1 MARDEED
8 PYASEEDT
16 GSRQEPELR
25 LILVGRTGAGKSA
38 TGNSVLGHRH
48 FLSRL
53 GATSVTRA
61 CAAASGR
68 WDRWRVHVIDTPDL
82 FGSDV
87 HNTDPE
93 CLQRARCYLLS
104 APGPHALLL
113 VTQLGRFTAQDQQ
126 ALRKVKELFG
136 QAVVARVVL
145 VFTHKEDLAGDSVQD
160 YVRCTE
166 NQALREL
173 VAECEGRV
181 CALNNRATGSERQ
194 AQVEQLLGLVQGL
207 VRMRGGAHYTN
218 QVYDL
223 AQALQGADPEERL
236 RRVSAMLVAHVQ
248 RPLGMRL
255 LEGLWQWRKSPRT
268 CWRLGLALLLG
279 SALLVYA
286 LLFRSSK
293 RMEEFQ
299 KSRYGTMN
307 KGEVEEICFA
317 TAASLRILLVGRTGS
332 GKSATGNSIL
342 CRPAFESRLAAQ
354 PVTKA
359 CQGERGTWNGRDILV
374 VDTPSIFEAKAHS
387 QEVYKDIADC
397 YLLSAPGP
405 HVLLLVTQLGR
416 FTAQD
421 AVAVRRVKEVFGT
434 QAMRHTIVLFT
445 HREDLG
451 DESLDHYVVNTDNL
465 GLRRLL
471 AECGRRYCA
480 FNNRA
485 AGEQQRAQLAE
496 LMAVVEQLER
506 ERCHQGDHLFLPA
519 PRLQPGGGAGGP
531 EAYAHYLAEVRAQV
545 DRQKQALRK
554 EERTCKVKA
563 ILRAE
568 NCMIP
573 RYVISALLILCG
585 VLTFVILMTFYI
597 NRGN

>member
-1 MARDEED
+1 
-8 PYASEEDT
+8 
-16 GSRQEPELR
+16 
-25 LILVGRTGAGKSA
+25 
-38 TGNSVLGHRH
+38 
-48 FLSRL
+48 
-53 GATSVTRA
+53 
-61 CAAASGR
+61 
-68 WDRWRVHVIDTPDL
+68 
-82 FGSDV
+82 
-87 HNTDPE
+87 
-93 CLQRARCYLLS
+93 
-104 APGPHALLL
+104 
-113 VTQLGRFTAQDQQ
+113 
-126 ALRKVKELFG
+126 
-136 QAVVARVVL
+136 
-145 VFTHKEDLAGDSVQD
+145 
-160 YVRCTE
+160 
-166 NQALREL
+166 
-173 VAECEGRV
+173 
-181 CALNNRATGSERQ
+181 
-194 AQVEQLLGLVQGL
+194 
-207 VRMRGGAHYTN
+207 
-218 QVYDL
+218 
-223 AQALQGADPEERL
+223 
-236 RRVSAMLVAHVQ
+236 
-248 RPLGMRL
+248 
-255 LEGLWQWRKSPRT
+255 
-268 CWRLGLALLLG
+268 
-279 SALLVYA
+279 
-286 LLFRSSK
+286 
-293 RMEEFQ
+293 MEEFQ

-354 PVTKA
+354 SVTKA

-387 QEVYKDIADC
+387 QEMYKDIADC
-397 YLLSAPGP
+397 YLLTAPGP

-506 ERCHQGDHLFLPA
+506 ELSYQGDPLFLPA
-519 PRLQPGGGAGGP
+519 PRLQPGWGAGGP

-554 EERTCKVKA
+554 EERNRQVKA

>member
-1 MARDEED
+1 
-8 PYASEEDT
+8 
-16 GSRQEPELR
+16 
-25 LILVGRTGAGKSA
+25 
-38 TGNSVLGHRH
+38 
-48 FLSRL
+48 
-53 GATSVTRA
+53 
-61 CAAASGR
+61 
-68 WDRWRVHVIDTPDL
+68 
-82 FGSDV
+82 
-87 HNTDPE
+87 
-93 CLQRARCYLLS
+93 
-104 APGPHALLL
+104 
-113 VTQLGRFTAQDQQ
+113 
-126 ALRKVKELFG
+126 
-136 QAVVARVVL
+136 
-145 VFTHKEDLAGDSVQD
+145 
-160 YVRCTE
+160 
-166 NQALREL
+166 
-173 VAECEGRV
+173 
-181 CALNNRATGSERQ
+181 
-194 AQVEQLLGLVQGL
+194 
-207 VRMRGGAHYTN
+207 
-218 QVYDL
+218 
-223 AQALQGADPEERL
+223 
-236 RRVSAMLVAHVQ
+236 
-248 RPLGMRL
+248 
-255 LEGLWQWRKSPRT
+255 
-268 CWRLGLALLLG
+268 
-279 SALLVYA
+279 
-286 LLFRSSK
+286 
-293 RMEEFQ
+293 
-299 KSRYGTMN
+299 
-307 KGEVEEICFA
+307 
-317 TAASLRILLVGRTGS
+317 
-332 GKSATGNSIL
+332 GNSIL

-451 DESLDHYVVNTDNL
+451 DESLDHYVVSTDNL

-506 ERCHQGDHLFLPA
+506 ERCYQGDHLFLPA

-554 EERTCKVKA
+554 EERNRQVMATR
-563 ILRAE
+563 RAE
-568 NCMIP
+568 KCTFFEICA
-573 RYVISALLILCG
+573 IIIWCSLIL
-585 VLTFVILMTFYI
+585 TVIALIIYYQV
-597 NRGN
+597 

>member
-1 MARDEED
+1 M
-8 PYASEEDT
+8 
-16 GSRQEPELR
+16 
-25 LILVGRTGAGKSA
+25 
-38 TGNSVLGHRH
+38 
-48 FLSRL
+48 
-53 GATSVTRA
+53 
-61 CAAASGR
+61 
-68 WDRWRVHVIDTPDL
+68 
-82 FGSDV
+82 
-87 HNTDPE
+87 
-93 CLQRARCYLLS
+93 
-104 APGPHALLL
+104 
-113 VTQLGRFTAQDQQ
+113 
-126 ALRKVKELFG
+126 
-136 QAVVARVVL
+136 
-145 VFTHKEDLAGDSVQD
+145 
-160 YVRCTE
+160 
-166 NQALREL
+166 
-173 VAECEGRV
+173 
-181 CALNNRATGSERQ
+181 
-194 AQVEQLLGLVQGL
+194 
-207 VRMRGGAHYTN
+207 
-218 QVYDL
+218 
-223 AQALQGADPEERL
+223 GADGLLIGVGISYILTFRDVFLPE
-236 RRVSAMLVAHVQ
+236 
-248 RPLGMRL
+248 
-255 LEGLWQWRKSPRT
+255 
-268 CWRLGLALLLG
+268 ALP
-279 SALLVYA
+279 
-286 LLFRSSK
+286 
-293 RMEEFQ
+293 
-299 KSRYGTMN
+299 
-307 KGEVEEICFA
+307 
-317 TAASLRILLVGRTGS
+317 LRILLVGRTGS

-387 QEVYKDIADC
+387 QEMYKDIADC

-506 ERCHQGDHLFLPA
+506 ERCYQGDHLFLPA

-554 EERTCKVKA
+554 EERNRQVMATR
-563 ILRAE
+563 RAE
-568 NCMIP
+568 KCTFFEICA
-573 RYVISALLILCG
+573 IIIWCSLIL
-585 VLTFVILMTFYI
+585 TVIALIIYYQV
-597 NRGN
+597 